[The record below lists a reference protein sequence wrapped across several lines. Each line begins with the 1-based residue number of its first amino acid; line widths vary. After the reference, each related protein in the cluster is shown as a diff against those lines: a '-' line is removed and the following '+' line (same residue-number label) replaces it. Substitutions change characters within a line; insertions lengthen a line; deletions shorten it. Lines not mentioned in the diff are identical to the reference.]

1 LKFNNPGLPDFAF
14 GYAEAGFPA
23 EVILYITQPTNAL
36 ASEAVTIISV
46 GRGAVN
52 AKSQPAM
59 AFWSRLVKKSFC
71 ACKMDFFRT

>member
-1 LKFNNPGLPDFAF
+1 MPSRLAG
-14 GYAEAGFPA
+14 EAG
-23 EVILYITQPTNAL
+23 
-36 ASEAVTIISV
+36 ASEAVTIIPV

-71 ACKMDFFRT
+71 ACKMDFFRTQIYFTAENAKGAEVF